1 MPVTKYILANI
12 NHILLVSP
20 CMLCSQVTSSSLI
33 LFRSEKK
40 NGIEDTDYVPVTT
53 NLSLAFLRS
62 SFAFF
67 LRLAF

>member
-1 MPVTKYILANI
+1 MPVTKYILAI
-12 NHILLVSP
+12 YI
-20 CMLCSQVTSSSLI
+20 TSSSLI